1 MSLMNTLTRVE
12 FANSWLLVPLLFAL
26 VASGCSVQKRTLMPG
41 FHVEHRGKPVQ
52 LHPTLLQ
59 AVDGVDFA
67 QHRRPGMMYHV
78 EQASTS
84 LGPLPIKLNPLAPTR
99 LGASQ
104 QIPTAQVAFEPVLN
118 TKWLQSSLE
127 PEEDLTAMKQSAQ
140 TKAWIRGALAITSV
154 VLGMSWGGGP
164 FVALFAG
171 IFLISALKW
180 RTIAR
185 REDLLRIQ
193 SQKEIKKSERTPRQK
208 FFGVFTWLFAIP
220 ISIVLFILFLFR
232 DF

>member
-1 MSLMNTLTRVE
+1 MYHPTRFEFTNGWLPLT
-12 FANSWLLVPLLFAL
+12 LLFAL
-26 VASGCSVQKRTLMPG
+26 IASGCSIEKRTLMEG
-41 FHVEHRGKPVQ
+41 FHLEHRGKPVQ
-52 LHPTLLQ
+52 VHPTLLN
-59 AVDGVDFA
+59 AVDGIDFA
-67 QHRRPGMMYHV
+67 QHRRPGMMHHV

-84 LGPLPIKLNPLAPTR
+84 LGPLPFKLNPLAPTR

-104 QIPTAQVAFEPVLN
+104 EIPSALVAFEPVLN
-118 TKWLQSSLE
+118 TKRLQSSLE
-127 PEEDLTAMKQSAQ
+127 PEEDLTEIKQSAQ
-140 TKAWIRGALAITSV
+140 RKVWTRVALAITSV
-154 VLGMSWGGGP
+154 ILGMSWGGGP
-164 FVALFAG
+164 FVALIAG

>member
-1 MSLMNTLTRVE
+1 MYHPTRFE
-12 FANSWLLVPLLFAL
+12 FTNGWLLLTLLFAL
-26 VASGCSVQKRTLMPG
+26 IASGCSIEKRTLMEG
-41 FHVEHRGKPVQ
+41 FHLEHRGKPVQ
-52 LHPTLLQ
+52 VHPTLLN
-59 AVDGVDFA
+59 AVDGIDFA
-67 QHRRPGMMYHV
+67 QHRRPGMMHHV

-84 LGPLPIKLNPLAPTR
+84 LGPLPFKLNPLAPTR

-104 QIPTAQVAFEPVLN
+104 EIPSALVAFEPVLN
-118 TKWLQSSLE
+118 TKRLQSSLE
-127 PEEDLTAMKQSAQ
+127 PEEDLTEIKQSAQ
-140 TKAWIRGALAITSV
+140 RKVWTRVALAITSV

-164 FVALFAG
+164 FVALIAG

>member
-1 MSLMNTLTRVE
+1 MSLMYNPTRFE
-12 FANSWLLVPLLFAL
+12 FTNGWLLLTLLFVL
-26 VASGCSVQKRTLMPG
+26 IASGCSIEKRTLLSG
-41 FHVEHRGKPVQ
+41 FHLEHRGKPVQ
-52 LHPTLLQ
+52 VHPTLLN
-59 AVDGVDFA
+59 AVDGNDFA
-67 QHRRPGMMYHV
+67 QHRRPGMMHHV

-84 LGPLPIKLNPLAPTR
+84 LGPLPFKLNPLAPTR

-104 QIPTAQVAFEPVLN
+104 EIPSALVAFEPVLN
-118 TKWLQSSLE
+118 TNRLQLSLE
-127 PEEDLTAMKQSAQ
+127 PEEDLTEMKQSAQ
-140 TKAWIRGALAITSV
+140 TKAWTRFALAITSV
-154 VLGMSWGGGP
+154 VLGMLWGGGP

-171 IFLISALKW
+171 IFLISAFKW